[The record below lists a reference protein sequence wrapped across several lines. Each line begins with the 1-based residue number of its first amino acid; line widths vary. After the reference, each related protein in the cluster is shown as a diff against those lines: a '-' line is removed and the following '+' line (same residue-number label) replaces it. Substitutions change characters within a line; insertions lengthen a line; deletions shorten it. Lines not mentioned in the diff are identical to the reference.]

1 MMAAVNVE
9 IKGMEHGGGR
19 KLIRSLADFE
29 VSLYVL
35 LPSIAP
41 CRIILQK
48 KIALIV
54 FLVSFV
60 CIFNSFHVLECR
72 APIKC
77 Q

>member
-19 KLIRSLADFE
+19 KLIRGLADFE

-48 KIALIV
+48 N
-54 FLVSFV
+54 FV
-60 CIFNSFHVLECR
+60 R
-72 APIKC
+72 
-77 Q
+77 

>member
-35 LPSIAP
+35 LLSIAP

-48 KIALIV
+48 KIR
-54 FLVSFV
+54 FDSFFGFFCLHIQFV
-60 CIFNSFHVLECR
+60 PCIR
-72 APIKC
+72 M
-77 Q
+77 

>member
-35 LPSIAP
+35 LLSIAP
-41 CRIILQK
+41 CRIILQNK
-48 KIALIV
+48 FRFDSF
-54 FLVSFV
+54 FLFLLSAYS
-60 CIFNSFHVLECR
+60 IRSMY
-72 APIKC
+72 
-77 Q
+77 

>member
-35 LPSIAP
+35 LLSIAP

-48 KIALIV
+48 N
-54 FLVSFV
+54 FV
-60 CIFNSFHVLECR
+60 R
-72 APIKC
+72 
-77 Q
+77 